1 MKFNERS
8 KAIIFIVS
16 SIIHFSWL
24 FAPIIDIDKFRSA
37 EFSDNILAILMIVF
51 IITLIKTIWKM
62 LILRNWENLKN
73 LRI

>member
-1 MKFNERS
+1 MVLWWSTDNIKIMKFNERS

-37 EFSDNILAILMIVF
+37 EFSAIIKKIVSMAEKD
-51 IITLIKTIWKM
+51 IA
-62 LILRNWENLKN
+62 KN
-73 LRI
+73 K